1 MPSGVGVGDFFLE
14 EYLNVVTCYEYIIS
28 HMFWVTF
35 DATRL
40 PGKRNAAMGKRNATR
55 VTAADIAKSG
65 DLGSLIK
72 KLVKQAAEGDNEAKE
87 SAAATLSSLAFRAS
101 HQHSNSGPARV
112 AYAPLLTRPD
122 WCLSPLVSS
131 RRKS

>member
-1 MPSGVGVGDFFLE
+1 MGDFFFE
-14 EYLNVVTCYEYIIS
+14 EYLNVVTCYDIIP

-72 KLVKQAAEGDNEAKE
+72 TLVKQAAEGDNEAKE

>member
-1 MPSGVGVGDFFLE
+1 MGDFFFE

-40 PGKRNAAMGKRNATR
+40 PGKRNAAMGKRNAAR

-65 DLGSLIK
+65 DLGSLI
-72 KLVKQAAEGDNEAKE
+72 VWIAPTRQGCANAPQDEVPHVFI
-87 SAAATLSSLAFRAS
+87 SY
-101 HQHSNSGPARV
+101 
-112 AYAPLLTRPD
+112 AYALPRERLPCREAIILT
-122 WCLSPLVSS
+122 W
-131 RRKS
+131 